1 MGPLLPDEF
10 NPETFP
16 MLRVLPGLVVRTLRK
31 HFYAGVKEAEVR
43 FRYHRADEDAVTGA
57 LGERLIEPE
66 PIAIQVGPSAYLWRT
81 ASYKLRGRGAHA
93 PEKELGADGIFQIEV
108 LDLNG
113 KFVVRKGLLFQSK
126 IGWTGRD
133 GRLFEQARS
142 LVGQSD
148 SAIVIDYSPEGY
160 KAIPVREVIIAD
172 GNRERI
178 RPEDDKSLA
187 EVLGDEFVGCRRG
200 DRGMY
205 WEPETERLV
214 VHGEETSDLLPEQLI
229 LNRIERLQ

>member
-66 PIAIQVGPSAYLWRT
+66 PITIQVGPRAYLWRT

-93 PEKELGADGIFQIEV
+93 PEKEPAPTASSRLRFWTSTASSLFGRACRSS
-108 LDLNG
+108 
-113 KFVVRKGLLFQSK
+113 RKS
-126 IGWTGRD
+126 D
-133 GRLFEQARS
+133 GRAAMDACSSKRGTFS
-142 LVGQSD
+142 GSQS
-148 SAIVIDYSPEGY
+148 
-160 KAIPVREVIIAD
+160 
-172 GNRERI
+172 
-178 RPEDDKSLA
+178 RPS
-187 EVLGDEFVGCRRG
+187 
-200 DRGMY
+200 
-205 WEPETERLV
+205 
-214 VHGEETSDLLPEQLI
+214 
-229 LNRIERLQ
+229 